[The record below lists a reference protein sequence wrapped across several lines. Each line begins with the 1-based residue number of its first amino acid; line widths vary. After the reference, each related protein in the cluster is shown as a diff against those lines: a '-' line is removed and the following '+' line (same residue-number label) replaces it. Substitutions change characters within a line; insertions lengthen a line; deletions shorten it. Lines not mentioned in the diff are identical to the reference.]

1 MRLDLKNL
9 SPLQMVIGL
18 GFVTLIGV
26 LVYVLVLVLVIGKD
40 TQNKDVPTLT
50 STPTSTPI
58 RANIIDNI
66 PNVPADLREV
76 YYSDNGGSSSGSNP
90 SRYAFT
96 FAQAQQHATERG
108 GVLATPEQ
116 LNDANRRGLDVCWLG
131 WASDS
136 KVYTAA
142 QNVGS
147 GCEGENLGVKLRPNI
162 TKAGAWIYGI
172 KPTLTNI
179 ANCKN
184 PGVVSSCVLPFSTI
198 TNKWSQY
205 S

>member
-1 MRLDLKNL
+1 MSLDLKNL
-9 SPLQMVIGL
+9 SPLQLVIGL
-18 GFVTLIGV
+18 VFVTLFGV
-26 LVYVLVLVLVIGKD
+26 LVYIFVTIKD
-40 TQNKDVPTLT
+40 TQNKDVP
-50 STPTSTPI
+50 STPT

-116 LNDANRRGLDVCWLG
+116 LNDANRRGLDVCWFG

-147 GCEGENLGVKLRPNI
+147 GCEGENLAVKLRPNI